1 MLTSKKQSTVD
12 KAYEE
17 LVDRIISQEV
27 PGNFGMIP
35 FYKDARRIAL
45 KKRFPKKAPNSSG
58 KSKGGIQR
66 RD

>member
-1 MLTSKKQSTVD
+1 MAKIK
-12 KAYEE
+12 
-17 LVDRIISQEV
+17 
-27 PGNFGMIP
+27 
-35 FYKDARRIAL
+35 